1 MRKEESGTK
10 LTPDKA
16 FSIDRSNEAY
26 NLEKGLSATVGFD
39 FEIKDEDKNFEFS
52 LGQVFSDNE
61 NKKMGSSSGLDE
73 KASDLVGSSN
83 LKIGKNLDLKY
94 NFGIDQNYNDLN
106 YNEIESTL
114 NFSKL
119 SFGVNYLQEK
129 KHIGNDE
136 YLKTNLSYN
145 TSNNQKLF
153 FENKRNLVRDSSEYY
168 NLSYEYFNDCL
179 RAGLVFRREFYN
191 DSELEPEN
199 SLMFKISLIPF
210 GNINSPSFDQ

>member
-1 MRKEESGTK
+1 MAQNLR
-10 LTPDKA
+10 LI
-16 FSIDRSNEAY
+16 SIFNDRSNEAY

-153 FENKRNLVRDSSEYY
+153 LRINLVRDSSEYY

-179 RAGLVFRREFYN
+179 RAGLV
-191 DSELEPEN
+191 SEEN
-199 SLMFKISLIPF
+199 FIMTL
-210 GNINSPSFDQ
+210 N

>member
-1 MRKEESGTK
+1 
-10 LTPDKA
+10 
-16 FSIDRSNEAY
+16 
-26 NLEKGLSATVGFD
+26 
-39 FEIKDEDKNFEFS
+39 
-52 LGQVFSDNE
+52 
-61 NKKMGSSSGLDE
+61 MGSVSSLDE
-73 KASDLVGSSN
+73 KMSDLVGYSN
-83 LKIGKNLDLKY
+83 LKIGEKLDVKY
-94 NFGIDQNYNDLN
+94 KFGLDQNYNDLN

-119 SFGVNYLQEK
+119 SFGINYLQEK

-136 YLKTNLSYN
+136 YLKTNIGYN
-145 TSNNQKLF
+145 TARNQKLV

-168 NLSYEYFNDCL
+168 DLSYEYFNDCL

-210 GNINSPSFDQ
+210 GSINSPSFDQ